1 MWKLKSYLKPYWVSS
16 LLAPLCMVLEVWM
29 DLLQPVMMASIIN
42 DGIMTGDLTHI
53 QKTGLTMLGVALI
66 GAIGGIGCSV
76 FSSIASQNF
85 GRDLRNN
92 VFEKVQA
99 FSFRNLDQIK
109 PGSLIT
115 RLTNDVMQMQ
125 NFVQQIMRGFIRS
138 PLLLVGSFI
147 MAVTISP
154 KLTLILAVSVP
165 LLFIMLVV
173 LIRKSFPLFSKVQS
187 KLDAVNSVLQENLS
201 GIRVVKAFVRA
212 HYERK
217 RFGKAN
223 EDYTHIAIKAARLM
237 AVNMPIM
244 TLILNVSVVAVL
256 WYGGGLTRNGSLST
270 GDLIAF
276 INYVT
281 QLLFAMLM
289 FSNLLPFVSRAK
301 VSAERI
307 SEVLDTVTDMTEV
320 TGEDT
325 GKVNNPTDST
335 YTISKKASIQSGQIE
350 FRNVSFA
357 YDTAQ
362 EELVLQNISFRAEA
376 GQTLAILGATG
387 SGKST
392 LVSLIPR
399 LYDVTS
405 GSILIDGTDVKDIP
419 FNDLRAQIGMAL
431 QQSILFTGT
440 IRDNIR
446 FGKADAEQDEIEAA
460 ARAAEAHDFILK
472 MPDGYH
478 TILGQKG
485 VNLSGGQKQRISI
498 ARALLVRPTIL
509 ILDDSTSAVDL
520 GTESRIQKALRELM
534 SHTTTI
540 IIAQRI
546 SSVID
551 ADLIIVLDD
560 NGTLAAEGT
569 HEELIRNSSIYQD
582 IYRSQRKEEQEHVR
596 TN

>member
-1 MWKLKSYLKPYWVSS
+1 MWKLKSYLKPYWISS
-16 LLAPLCMVLEVWM
+16 LLGPLCMVLEVWM
-29 DLLQPVMMASIIN
+29 DLLQPMMMASIIN
-42 DGIMTGDLTHI
+42 KGIMTGDLAHI
-53 QKTGLTMLGVALI
+53 QKTGLMMLGVALI
-66 GAIGGIGCSV
+66 GAIGGVGCTV

-85 GRDLRNN
+85 GRDLRNDL
-92 VFEKVQA
+92 FEKVQT

-109 PGSLIT
+109 TGSLIT

-125 NFVQQIMRGFIRS
+125 AFVQIIMRGFIRS
-138 PLLLVGSFI
+138 PLLFVGSFI
-147 MAVTISP
+147 MAIYISP
-154 KLTLILAVSVP
+154 KLTLILAIATP
-165 LLFIMLVV
+165 LLFILLVV

-187 KLDAVNSVLQENLS
+187 KLDAVNNVLQENLS

-212 HYERK
+212 NYERK
-217 RFGKAN
+217 RFGNAN
-223 EDYTHIAIKAARLM
+223 EDYTHIAIKAARLI
-237 AVNMPIM
+237 ALNMPIM

-256 WYGGGLTRNGSLST
+256 WYGGGLTRSGSLST
-270 GDLIAF
+270 GELIAF

-281 QLLFAMLM
+281 QLLFSMLM
-289 FSNLLPFVSRAK
+289 ISNMLPFISRAK

-307 SEVLDTVTDMTEV
+307 NEVLDTQTEIS
-320 TGEDT
+320 
-325 GKVNNPTDST
+325 NPTYAQRLEGDS
-335 YTISKKASIQSGQIE
+335 IIHSGHIQ
-350 FRNVSFA
+350 FKNVSFA

-362 EELVLQNISFRAEA
+362 EELVLQDISFQAEP

-392 LVSLIPR
+392 LISLIPR
-399 LYDVTS
+399 LYDTTS
-405 GSILIDGTDVKDIP
+405 GSVLIDGIDVKDIP
-419 FNDLRAQIGMAL
+419 LDDLRGQIGMAL

-446 FGKADAEQDEIEAA
+446 FGNDEAGQEEIEAA
-460 ARAAEAHDFILK
+460 AKAAEAHDFIMS
-472 MPDGYH
+472 MPDGYN
-478 TILGQKG
+478 TVLGQKG

-520 GTESRIQKALRELM
+520 GTESRIQKALKELM
-534 SHTTTI
+534 DHTTTI

-551 ADLIIVLDD
+551 ADLILVLGD
-560 NGTLAAEGT
+560 NGTIAAEGT
-569 HEELIRNSSIYQD
+569 HDELVLNSAIYQD

-596 TN
+596 IS